1 MAEAPV
7 SESMKSQA
15 SRTPH
20 DSDRLLQALVS
31 VPERTSLEI
40 GITITAGGL
49 LITGFI
55 ISQETYFNTLIE
67 GIGRTKADE
76 GMKEL
81 LQDFLAQ
88 LKNPIIESTAD
99 KSIFPR
105 FIHLRDVKIYPSEG
119 RGMPT
124 LGHTIWR
131 GDINKIN
138 GFSLGEMV
146 PAQFDRITTGSG
158 G

>member
-1 MAEAPV
+1 MADAPV

-15 SRTPH
+15 ARAPH
-20 DSDRLLQALVS
+20 ESDRLLQALVS

-40 GITITAGGL
+40 GITLSSGGL

-55 ISQETYFNTLIE
+55 ISQETYFNTLVD
-67 GIGRTKADE
+67 GISKTKADE
-76 GMKEL
+76 RMKEL
-81 LQDFLAQ
+81 LQDFLSQ
-88 LKNPIIESTAD
+88 LKDPIIESTAD
-99 KSIFPR
+99 TSIFPR

-146 PAQFDRITTGSG
+146 PAQFDRITKGSG
-158 G
+158 

>member
-1 MAEAPV
+1 MADAPV
-7 SESMKSQA
+7 SDSMKSQA
-15 SRTPH
+15 ARAPH

-40 GITITAGGL
+40 GITLSAGGL

-55 ISQETYFNTLIE
+55 ISQEAYFNTLIE
-67 GIGRTKADE
+67 GVGKTKADE

-88 LKNPIIESTAD
+88 LKEPIIESTSD
-99 KSIFPR
+99 QSIFPR

-124 LGHTIWR
+124 LGHTLWR
-131 GDINKIN
+131 GDLQKVN

-146 PAQFDRITTGSG
+146 PAQFDRITKGSG
-158 G
+158 